1 MGYLLKCITY
11 NFLAQWI
18 IAAVSEVAAGFCSQK
33 EFKNSYVAS
42 PIFDASFFGAV
53 KHIESAISRINKC
66 FFSA

>member
-33 EFKNSYVAS
+33 EFKNSYVADDPLS
-42 PIFDASFFGAV
+42 TLHLQFLMPLSSVQLSI
-53 KHIESAISRINKC
+53 
-66 FFSA
+66 